1 MPVLP
6 DTSFTDIMTYQEAID
21 YIFNKTL
28 VFQHIGAQAY
38 KPGLETALQ
47 LSELFGNPQNDY
59 KTIHVAGTNGKGSTS
74 HLLAAILQK
83 SGYKVGL
90 FTSPHLIDFRERIR
104 VNGKMIEENEVIDF
118 LQRFLSSGYSGRQP
132 SFFELTT
139 IMAFDYFSRQNVN
152 IAVIE
157 VGLGGRLDSTNILA
171 PLLSVITN
179 ISFDHTQ
186 FLGNTL
192 AEIASEKAGIIKP
205 SIPVVIGETVEET
218 RPVFS
223 KRAESQN
230 APIIFA
236 EDCPELLKATHLN
249 DRLEIE
255 SKSFG
260 TLSGELSGECQNKNA
275 NTVLCAV
282 KQLQQLGLNIPT
294 SAIAEG
300 FANVCQLTGLMG
312 RWMKIADTP
321 RTFCDTGHNTGGF
334 QYIIRQ
340 LSESNYSRLHIVIG
354 FVSDKDVHSILGMLP
369 KDAVYYFT
377 QASVPRALNSDKLKE
392 LAEECGL
399 NGTAYPTVASAYEA
413 AQKESAPTDM
423 IYIGG
428 STFIVADLLSA
439 ISDKR

>member
-21 YIFNKTL
+21 YLFNKTL

-47 LSELFGNPQNDY
+47 LSELFSNPQNDY

-139 IMAFDYFSRQNVN
+139 IMAFDYFSRQNVD

-157 VGLGGRLDSTNILA
+157 VGLGGRLDSTNILT

-282 KQLQQLGLNIPT
+282 KQQRQ
-294 SAIAEG
+294 
-300 FANVCQLTGLMG
+300 F
-312 RWMKIADTP
+312 
-321 RTFCDTGHNTGGF
+321 
-334 QYIIRQ
+334 IR
-340 LSESNYSRLHIVIG
+340 
-354 FVSDKDVHSILGMLP
+354 
-369 KDAVYYFT
+369 
-377 QASVPRALNSDKLKE
+377 
-392 LAEECGL
+392 
-399 NGTAYPTVASAYEA
+399 
-413 AQKESAPTDM
+413 
-423 IYIGG
+423 
-428 STFIVADLLSA
+428 
-439 ISDKR
+439 